1 MDLVATLKANPGIS
15 SVAIAF
21 LLAIWAALIVRGQ
34 QRNGWAP
41 FVLLAVHLATD
52 RIWPLLIAQVLL
64 SKIVHFVA
72 VFTLIASIAR
82 SAFLIFTG
90 SRLARRFVRPWPK
103 ILRDVVQVLIYFA
116 VAMIALRAVGVEPS
130 SLLTTSALLTA
141 VLGLS
146 MQETL
151 GNLFAGLALQGQQSF
166 AVGDWVR
173 FADGPEGFGEV
184 IEINWRA
191 THLLTNNQVKIIV
204 PNGVIAR
211 AVLRNYSRP
220 TSLVRHDIEVLAPY
234 DVSPE
239 RVRAVILAAISGSQG
254 VLNQPEPSVIIH
266 QFSDSGVTYSVRYFI
281 MNFGERDPIEGGVRQ
296 RILYAFARAGIDFP
310 FPHRHLVAPKL
321 EEAVEHL
328 APPGAVAK
336 PASAIPAHVAL
347 LEPFADLDQKTVAEL
362 AKGSRLLAFS
372 PGEAIVRQ
380 GEEGTE
386 LYGLERGKV
395 DVMVKMGDSE
405 MVRVASLGPGAIFG
419 EAALLTGGKRTAT
432 IVAVTECELLAVP
445 RRAFQ
450 SVIKANPE
458 LSERLTTLLA
468 NRMDQLSQTINDAEA
483 EGRLDQGPRSD
494 LLIRRIKTFFGAK
507 DSEGRG

>member
-1 MDLVATLKANPGIS
+1 VDVLATLNANPSATGVVVAAVLALVAF
-15 SVAIAF
+15 V
-21 LLAIWAALIVRGQ
+21 IVRGQ
-34 QRNGWAP
+34 RQSAWGP
-41 FVLLAVHLATD
+41 FVLLALHLAAD
-52 RIWPLLIAQVLL
+52 RTWPLIDAQHFA
-64 SKIVHFVA
+64 SKILHFVA
-72 VFTLIASIAR
+72 VFALLASIAR

-90 SRLARRFVRPWPK
+90 ARLVGRFMRPWPK
-103 ILRDVVQVLIYFA
+103 ILRDVIQALIYFG

-151 GNLFAGLALQGQQSF
+151 GNLFAGLALQGQASF

-173 FADGPEGFGEV
+173 FADGPEGMGEV

-191 THLLTNNQVKIIV
+191 THFLTNTQVKVIV

-211 AVLRNYSRP
+211 AVLRNYSKP
-220 TSLVRHDIEVLAPY
+220 TSIVRYDIDVLAPY
-234 DVSPE
+234 DVSAE
-239 RVRAVILAAISGSQG
+239 KVRSVILAALPGSPG
-254 VLNQPEPSVIIH
+254 VLPEPEPTVFVH
-266 QFSDSGVTYSVRYFI
+266 AFSDSGVTYSIRYFI
-281 MNFGERDPIEGGVRQ
+281 ANYGQREPIEGGVRQ
-296 RILYAFARAGIDFP
+296 RILYAFARHGIDFP
-310 FPHRHLVAPKL
+310 FPHRHLLAPKL

-328 APPGAVAK
+328 APPGAVPK
-336 PASAIPAHVAL
+336 LPSAIPSHVAL
-347 LEPFADLDQKTVAEL
+347 LEPFSGLDAKAVADL
-362 AKGSRLLAFS
+362 AKGSRLLTFS

-386 LYGLERGKV
+386 LFGLERGKV
-395 DVMVKMGDSE
+395 DVMVTMGAKE
-405 MVRVASLGPGAIFG
+405 MVRVATLGPGAIFG

-432 IVAVTECELLAVP
+432 IIAVTECELVAVP

-468 NRMDQLSQTINDAEA
+468 GRMDQLSQTINDAEA
-483 EGRLDQGPRSD
+483 DGRLDNGPRSD
-494 LLIRRIKTFFGAK
+494 LLITRIKTFFGA
-507 DSEGRG
+507 

>member
-1 MDLVATLKANPGIS
+1 MDAVATLKAYPSITG
-15 SVAIAF
+15 VALAF
-21 LLAIWAALIVRGQ
+21 LLAIWAFVIVRGQ
-34 QRNGWAP
+34 DRNGWAP
-41 FVLLAVHLATD
+41 FVLLALHLATD
-52 RIWPLLIAQVLL
+52 RLWPLLASQVIA
-64 SKIVHFVA
+64 SKIVHFIA
-72 VFTLIASIAR
+72 AFSLLASIAR
-82 SAFLIFTG
+82 SGFLIFTG
-90 SRLARRFVRPWPK
+90 SRLARRYMRPWPK
-103 ILRDVVQVLIYFA
+103 ILRDVVQALIYFG
-116 VAMIALRAVGVEPS
+116 VAMVALRAVGVEPS

-220 TSLVRHDIEVLAPY
+220 TGLVRHDIDVLAPY

-239 RVRAVILAAISGSQG
+239 RVRAVILAAIPGSHG
-254 VLNQPEPSVIIH
+254 VLAEPAPTVIVH

-281 MNFGERDPIEGGVRQ
+281 EDFGQRDPIEGGVRQ
-296 RILYAFARAGIDFP
+296 RILYAFARARIDFP
-310 FPHRHLVAPKL
+310 FPHRHLLAPGL
-321 EEAVEHL
+321 ETAVEHL
-328 APPGAVAK
+328 APPGAVPK
-336 PASAIPAHVAL
+336 PPSEIGARVAL
-347 LEPFADLDQKTVAEL
+347 LEPFVGLDQKATTEL
-362 AKGSRLLAFS
+362 AKGSRLLVFS
-372 PGEAIVRQ
+372 PGETIVRQ
-380 GEEGTE
+380 GEEGSE

-395 DVMVKMGDSE
+395 EVTVKLGASE
-405 MVRVASLGPGAIFG
+405 IVRVATLGPGAIFG

-432 IVAVTECELLAVP
+432 IVALTECELLAVS
-445 RRAFQ
+445 RKAFQ
-450 SVIKANPE
+450 GVIKAHPE
-458 LSERLTTLLA
+458 LEERLTALLA
-468 NRMDQLSQTINDAEA
+468 SRMDHLSQTINDAEA

-494 LLIRRIKTFFGAK
+494 LLIRRIKTFFGA
-507 DSEGRG
+507 